1 MVALEI
7 STERRPS
14 NHPPGNASVDPTFES
29 RECPRWEPL
38 GFDSR
43 GRRFTSPL
51 HPRGRLISYST
62 ERPQN
67 KRKATH
73 RTSLEPQEKGTASS
87 GGRLASETPCDARL
101 AGLRTV
107 SVLLPP

>member
-29 RECPRWEPL
+29 RECPRWESL

-67 KRKATH
+67 KRQTTH
-73 RTSLEPQEKGTASS
+73 RDHHSSLVHPAHAAMACISRGHLFLSLDLGNQDF
-87 GGRLASETPCDARL
+87 GG
-101 AGLRTV
+101 
-107 SVLLPP
+107 